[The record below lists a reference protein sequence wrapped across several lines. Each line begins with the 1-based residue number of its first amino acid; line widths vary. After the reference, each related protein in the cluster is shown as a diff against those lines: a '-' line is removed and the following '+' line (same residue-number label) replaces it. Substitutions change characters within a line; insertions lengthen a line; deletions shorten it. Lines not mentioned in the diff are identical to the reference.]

1 MEKRMVK
8 VPKGLAEH
16 LHRSLGDLLEGMSL
30 RCFEGKPPFGKEKR
44 AKITQLNGVYDPD
57 LTASI

>member
-44 AKITQLNGVYDPD
+44 AKLRN
-57 LTASI
+57 